1 MKKIHL
7 LILLPYLFLIF
18 GCEKNNSS
26 TANESVTEPLPR
38 LMPEME
44 FSGTEVKA
52 IGYIKTTSLP
62 KLIQKAVSVAQA
74 IKPGP
79 QVAMLPAMAGLAL
92 GDPALTSVDQE
103 APVTALVF
111 DDFRRQANHLP
122 SFVLAMKL
130 SPESPV
136 IKQAENMNMQTM
148 EVDGWTLATMNPQ
161 LFKEVKDWS
170 SLLSFAKESP
180 EEDIEM
186 VISMN
191 VFWENLPKIKKSAVE
206 VIEFSTL
213 SSDSKVD
220 AAQIVEV
227 LLDELATTDAT
238 KIELMLSETEIGFRS
253 TLSAKTET
261 ALFTLLSSKTENQ
274 SMEVSKYIS
283 GDGWM
288 DMLISLNTD
297 SMSIYFNHLFG
308 LLKESVSNKEWKD
321 GFSKFISLMDNSIPL
336 YGGQVATSYRNSAKG
351 KNPISFVQVGEMKGS
366 EEEINNVMKEWVVLL
381 QDLFS
386 KIDPGNEFNIKYD
399 INLTEDSEID
409 GSQVYRFGM
418 KMNADDSELDT
429 LLSSYTDTT
438 SYYMIRDGLYFMT
451 SSKRDLKELYNSFKN
466 KKPVE
471 GNLASEMT
479 LESGQVMS
487 WRLNLAGYAE
497 MVMSMVN
504 LGGVNIMG
512 DAIQGLKE
520 LKIPPVTGSAYLGG
534 GRVSTEIRIPL
545 ESIKAGVDYFESMK
559 GGEMKPIESE
569 IDQDIPDVEGE

>member
-26 TANESVTEPLPR
+26 TANESVTEPLPP
-38 LMPEME
+38 LMPEVE
-44 FSGTEVKA
+44 FSGTDAKA
-52 IGYIKTTSLP
+52 IGYIKTIALP
-62 KLIQKAVSVAQA
+62 KLIQKAVSIAQA
-74 IKPGP
+74 VKPGP

-111 DDFRRQANHLP
+111 DDFSLGGLP

-161 LFKEVKDWS
+161 LFKEVEDWS

-180 EEDIEM
+180 KEDIEM

-206 VIEFSTL
+206 AIEFSTL
-213 SSDSKVD
+213 PPDSKVD
-220 AAQIVEV
+220 AGQIVEA
-227 LLDELATTDAT
+227 LLDELASTEAT
-238 KIELMLSETEIGFRS
+238 KLELMLSESEIGFKS

-261 ALFTLLSSKTENQ
+261 ALFTFLSSKTETQ

-297 SMSIYFNHLFG
+297 SMSIYFDHLFIM
-308 LLKESVSNKEWKD
+308 LKESVNNKEWKN
-321 GFSKFISLMDNSIPL
+321 GFSKFISLMDNSMKL
-336 YGGQVATSYRNSAKG
+336 YGGQIATSYRNSAKG
-351 KNPISFVQVGEMKGS
+351 KAPISFVQVGEMKGS
-366 EEEINNVMKEWVVLL
+366 EEEINNVMNEWVVLL
-381 QDLFS
+381 QDMFS
-386 KIDPGNEFNIKYD
+386 KIDPGNEFNINYE

-438 SYYMIRDGLYFMT
+438 SYYMIRDGFYFMT

-479 LESGQVMS
+479 LEPGQFMS

-520 LKIPPVTGSAYLGG
+520 LKIPPVTGSAHLGG
-534 GRVSTEIRIPL
+534 GRVSTEVRIPL

-559 GGEMKPIESE
+559 GGEMKSIESE
-569 IDQDIPDVEGE
+569 LDEEIPEVEGE

>member
-44 FSGTEVKA
+44 FSGTEAKA
-52 IGYIKTTSLP
+52 IGYIKTISLP
-62 KLIQKAVSVAQA
+62 KLIQKAVSVANA
-74 IKPGP
+74 VKPGP

-122 SFVLAMKL
+122 SFVLVMKL

-161 LFKEVKDWS
+161 LFKEVEDWS

-186 VISMN
+186 VISMD
-191 VFWENLPKIKKSAVE
+191 VFWENLPKMKKSAVE
-206 VIEFSTL
+206 AIEFSTL
-213 SSDSKVD
+213 PPDSKVD
-220 AAQIVEV
+220 AGQIVEV
-227 LLDELATTDAT
+227 LVDELATTEAT
-238 KIELMLSETEIGFRS
+238 KLELMLSESEIGFRS

-261 ALFTLLSSKTENQ
+261 ALFTFLSSKLETQ
-274 SMEVSKYIS
+274 AMEVSKYIS

-288 DMLISLNTD
+288 DMLISFNAE
-297 SMSIYFNHLFG
+297 SMTVYSNHLLSLF
-308 LLKESVSNKEWKD
+308 KD
-321 GFSKFISLMDNSIPL
+321 GINNEERKKSFSKIVSLMDNSMKL
-336 YGGQVATSYRNSAKG
+336 YGGQIATSYRNSAKG
-351 KNPISFVQVGEMKGS
+351 KAPISFVQVGEMKGS
-366 EEEINNVMKEWVVLL
+366 EEEINNVMNEWVVLL
-381 QDLFS
+381 QDMFS
-386 KIDPGNEFNIKYD
+386 IIDHGNDFNINYE

-409 GSQVYRFGM
+409 GSKVYRFGM

-438 SYYMIRDGLYFMT
+438 SYYMIRDGFYFMT

-479 LESGQVMS
+479 LEPGQFMS

-512 DAIQGLKE
+512 DTIQGLKE

-569 IDQDIPDVEGE
+569 IDKDIPEVDGE

>member
-1 MKKIHL
+1 
-7 LILLPYLFLIF
+7 
-18 GCEKNNSS
+18 
-26 TANESVTEPLPR
+26 
-38 LMPEME
+38 
-44 FSGTEVKA
+44 
-52 IGYIKTTSLP
+52 
-62 KLIQKAVSVAQA
+62 
-74 IKPGP
+74 
-79 QVAMLPAMAGLAL
+79 
-92 GDPALTSVDQE
+92 
-103 APVTALVF
+103 
-111 DDFRRQANHLP
+111 
-122 SFVLAMKL
+122 MKL

-161 LFKEVKDWS
+161 LFKEVEDWS

-186 VISMN
+186 VISMD
-191 VFWENLPKIKKSAVE
+191 VFWENLPKMKKSAVE
-206 VIEFSTL
+206 AIEFSTL
-213 SSDSKVD
+213 LPDSKVD
-220 AAQIVEV
+220 AGQIVEV
-227 LLDELATTDAT
+227 LVDELATTDAT
-238 KIELMLSETEIGFRS
+238 KIELMFSESEIGFKS

-308 LLKESVSNKEWKD
+308 LLKESVNNKEWKN

-381 QDLFS
+381 QDMFS
-386 KIDPGNEFNIKYD
+386 KIDPGNEFNINYE

-418 KMNADDSELDT
+418 KMNADDSELDN

-438 SYYMIRDGLYFMT
+438 SYYMIRDGFYFMT

-479 LESGQVMS
+479 LEPGQFMR

-520 LKIPPVTGSAYLGG
+520 LKIPPVTGSASLGG
-534 GRVSTEIRIPL
+534 GRVSTEIHIPL

-559 GGEMKPIESE
+559 GEEMKPIESE
-569 IDQDIPDVEGE
+569 IDEDISDVEGE

>member
-7 LILLPYLFLIF
+7 PVLLPAILLVF
-18 GCEKNNSS
+18 GCGENNSS
-26 TANESVTEPLPR
+26 TANESVTKPLPP

-44 FSGTEVKA
+44 FSGSEAKA

-62 KLIQKAVSVAQA
+62 KLIQKAVSVANA
-74 IKPGP
+74 VKPGP
-79 QVAMLPAMAGLAL
+79 QVAMLPAVAGMAL

-111 DDFRRQANHLP
+111 DDFSLGGLP

-161 LFKEVKDWS
+161 LFKEVEDWS

-180 EEDIEM
+180 EEDIEI

-191 VFWENLPKIKKSAVE
+191 VFWENLPKMKKSAVE
-206 VIEFSTL
+206 AIQFSTL
-213 SSDSKVD
+213 TPDSKV
-220 AAQIVEV
+220 AAGQIVEV

-238 KIELMLSETEIGFRS
+238 KLELMLSESEIGFRS

-261 ALFTLLSSKTENQ
+261 ALFTFLSSKTETQ

-308 LLKESVSNKEWKD
+308 LLKESVKNEEWEND
-321 GFSKFISLMDNSIPL
+321 FSKFISLMDKSIPL

-351 KNPISFVQVGEMKGS
+351 KNPISFVQVGEMEGS
-366 EEEINNVMKEWVVLL
+366 EEEINNVMNEWVVLL
-381 QDLFS
+381 QDMFS
-386 KIDPGNEFNIKYD
+386 KIDPGNEFNIKYE

-418 KMNADDSELDT
+418 KMNAADSELDT

-479 LESGQVMS
+479 LEPGQFMS

-504 LGGVNIMG
+504 LGGVNVMG

-569 IDQDIPDVEGE
+569 IDEDIPEVEGE

>member
-1 MKKIHL
+1 MKKMRL
-7 LILLPYLFLIF
+7 LFILPLIIFIF

-44 FSGTEVKA
+44 FSGTEAKA
-52 IGYIKTTSLP
+52 IGYIKTIALP
-62 KLIQKAVSVAQA
+62 KLIQKAVSAAQA
-74 IKPGP
+74 VKPGP
-79 QVAMLPAMAGLAL
+79 QVAMLPAMAGLVL

-111 DDFRRQANHLP
+111 NDFLRQANHLP

-148 EVDGWTLATMNPQ
+148 VVDGWTLATMNPQ
-161 LFKEVKDWS
+161 LFKEVEDWS
-170 SLLSFAKESP
+170 SLLSFANERP
-180 EEDIEM
+180 EGDIEM

-191 VFWENLPKIKKSAVE
+191 VFWENLPKMKKSAVE
-206 VIEFSTL
+206 AIEFATL
-213 SSDSKVD
+213 PPDSKVD
-220 AAQIVEV
+220 AGQIVEV
-227 LLDELATTDAT
+227 LLDELATTEAT
-238 KIELMLSETEIGFRS
+238 KLELMLSESEIGFRS

-261 ALFTLLSSKTENQ
+261 ALFTFLSSKTETQ
-274 SMEVSKYIS
+274 SMEVSRYIA

-308 LLKESVSNKEWKD
+308 LLKESVNNKEWKN

-351 KNPISFVQVGEMKGS
+351 KNPISFVQIGEIEGS
-366 EEEINNVMKEWVVLL
+366 EEEFNNVMNEWVVLL
-381 QDLFS
+381 QDMFS
-386 KIDPGNEFNIKYD
+386 KIDPGNDFNIKYE

-409 GSQVYRFGM
+409 GAQVYRFGM
-418 KMNADDSELDT
+418 KMNANYSELDT

-438 SYYMIRDGLYFMT
+438 SYYIIRDGFYFMT

-479 LESGQVMS
+479 LEPGQFMT

-512 DAIQGLKE
+512 ESIQGLKE
-520 LKIPPVTGSAYLGG
+520 LKIPPVTGSASLGG

-559 GGEMKPIESE
+559 PSEMKPIESE
-569 IDQDIPDVEGE
+569 IDEDIPEVEGE

>member
-1 MKKIHL
+1 MKIIHML
-7 LILLPYLFLIF
+7 LLLPVIFLIF

-26 TANESVTEPLPR
+26 IPNESVEEPLPP

-44 FSGTEVKA
+44 FSGTEAKA

-62 KLIQKAVSVAQA
+62 RLIQKAVSVAQA

-92 GDPALTSVDQE
+92 GDPALTSVDQD

-111 DDFRRQANHLP
+111 DDFSMGGLP
-122 SFVLAMKL
+122 SFILAMKL

-136 IKQAENMNMQTM
+136 IKQAENMSMQTM

-161 LFKEVKDWS
+161 LFKEVEDWS

-191 VFWENLPKIKKSAVE
+191 VFWENLPKMKKSAVE
-206 VIEFSTL
+206 AIEFSTL
-213 SSDSKVD
+213 PPDSKVD
-220 AAQIVEV
+220 AGQIVEV
-227 LLDELATTDAT
+227 LLDELATTEAT
-238 KIELMLSETEIGFRS
+238 KLELMLSESEIGFRS

-261 ALFTLLSSKTENQ
+261 ALFTFLSSKTENQ

-308 LLKESVSNKEWKD
+308 LLKESVNNKEWKN

-386 KIDPGNEFNIKYD
+386 KIDPGNEFNIKYE

-418 KMNADDSELDT
+418 KMNANDSELDT
-429 LLSSYTDTT
+429 LLASYTDTT
-438 SYYMIRDGLYFMT
+438 SYYMVRDGFYFMT

-479 LESGQVMS
+479 LEPGQVMS

-504 LGGVNIMG
+504 LGGVNIMA

-559 GGEMKPIESE
+559 PIESE
-569 IDQDIPDVEGE
+569 IDEDIPEVEGE

>member
-7 LILLPYLFLIF
+7 PVLLPVLLLVF
-18 GCEKNNSS
+18 GCGENNSS
-26 TANESVTEPLPR
+26 TANESVTKPLPP

-44 FSGTEVKA
+44 FSGTEAKA
-52 IGYIKTTSLP
+52 IGYIKTVALP

-74 IKPGP
+74 VKPGP

-92 GDPALTSVDQE
+92 GDPALTTVDQE

-111 DDFRRQANHLP
+111 DDFSLGGLP
-122 SFVLAMKL
+122 SFVLVMKL

-136 IKQAENMNMQTM
+136 IKQAENMSMQTM
-148 EVDGWTLATMNPQ
+148 EVDGWTLVTMNPQ
-161 LFKEVKDWS
+161 LFKEVEDWS

-191 VFWENLPKIKKSAVE
+191 VFWENLPKMKKSAVE
-206 VIEFSTL
+206 AIEFSTL
-213 SSDSKVD
+213 TPDSKV
-220 AAQIVEV
+220 AAGQIVEV
-227 LLDELATTDAT
+227 LLDELATTEAT
-238 KIELMLSETEIGFRS
+238 KLDLMLSESEIGFRS

-261 ALFTLLSSKTENQ
+261 ALFTFLSSKTKNQ

-288 DMLISLNTD
+288 DMLISLNAD
-297 SMSIYFNHLFG
+297 SMSIYFNHLFS
-308 LLKESVSNKEWKD
+308 LLKESVNNEEWKN

-336 YGGQVATSYRNSAKG
+336 YAGQVATSYRNSAKG
-351 KNPISFVQVGEMKGS
+351 KNPISFVQVGEMEGS
-366 EEEINNVMKEWVVLL
+366 EEEINNVMNEWVVLL
-381 QDLFS
+381 QDMFS
-386 KIDPGNEFNIKYD
+386 KIDPGNEFNIKYE

-418 KMNADDSELDT
+418 KMNANDSELDT
-429 LLSSYTDTT
+429 LLASYTDTT
-438 SYYMIRDGLYFMT
+438 SYYMVRDGFYFMT

-479 LESGQVMS
+479 LEPGQFMT

-497 MVMSMVN
+497 IVMSMVN
-504 LGGVNIMG
+504 LGGGVMG
-512 DAIQGLKE
+512 EAIQGLKE

-559 GGEMKPIESE
+559 PIESE
-569 IDQDIPDVEGE
+569 IDEDIPELEGE

>member
-44 FSGTEVKA
+44 FSGTEAKA
-52 IGYIKTTSLP
+52 IGYIKTIALP
-62 KLIQKAVSVAQA
+62 KLIQKAVSVANA
-74 IKPGP
+74 VKPGP

-111 DDFRRQANHLP
+111 DDFSLGGLP
-122 SFVLAMKL
+122 SFVLVMKL

-161 LFKEVKDWS
+161 LFKEVEDWS

-180 EEDIEM
+180 KEDIEM

-206 VIEFSTL
+206 AIEFSTL
-213 SSDSKVD
+213 PQDSKVD
-220 AAQIVEV
+220 AGQIVEV
-227 LLDELATTDAT
+227 LLDELATTEAT
-238 KIELMLSETEIGFRS
+238 KLELMLSESEIGFKS

-261 ALFTLLSSKTENQ
+261 ALFTFLSSKTETQ

-297 SMSIYFNHLFG
+297 SMSIYFNHLFSM
-308 LLKESVSNKEWKD
+308 LKESVNNEEWEN
-321 GFSKFISLMDNSIPL
+321 GLSKFISLMDNSIPL

-366 EEEINNVMKEWVVLL
+366 EEEINNVMNEWVVLL

-386 KIDPGNEFNIKYD
+386 KIDPGNEFNINYE

-418 KMNADDSELDT
+418 KMNADDNELDT

-438 SYYMIRDGLYFMT
+438 SYYMVRDGFYFMT

-479 LESGQVMS
+479 LEPGQFMS

-504 LGGVNIMG
+504 LGGGIMEQ
-512 DAIQGLKE
+512 AIEGLKE
-520 LKIPPVTGSAYLGG
+520 LKIPPVTGSAHLGG

-545 ESIKAGVDYFESMK
+545 ESIKAGVDYFEN
-559 GGEMKPIESE
+559 MKPIESE
-569 IDQDIPDVEGE
+569 IDEDIPEVEGE

>member
-44 FSGTEVKA
+44 FSGTEAKA
-52 IGYIKTTSLP
+52 ISYIKTTSLP
-62 KLIQKAVSVAQA
+62 KLIQKAVSVANA
-74 IKPGP
+74 VKPGP

-111 DDFRRQANHLP
+111 DDFSLGGLP
-122 SFVLAMKL
+122 SFVLVMKL

-161 LFKEVKDWS
+161 LFKEVEDWS

-191 VFWENLPKIKKSAVE
+191 VFWENLPKMKKSAVE
-206 VIEFSTL
+206 AIEFSTL
-213 SSDSKVD
+213 PPDSKVD
-220 AAQIVEV
+220 AGQIVEV
-227 LLDELATTDAT
+227 LLDELASTEAT
-238 KIELMLSETEIGFRS
+238 KLELMLSESEIGFKS

-261 ALFTLLSSKTENQ
+261 ALFTFLSSKTETQ

-297 SMSIYFNHLFG
+297 SMSIYFNHLFSM
-308 LLKESVSNKEWKD
+308 LKESVNNKEWKN

-366 EEEINNVMKEWVVLL
+366 EEEINNVMNEWVVLL
-381 QDLFS
+381 QDMFS
-386 KIDPGNEFNIKYD
+386 KIDPGNEFNINYE

-438 SYYMIRDGLYFMT
+438 SYYMVRDGFYFMT

-479 LESGQVMS
+479 LEPGQFMS

-520 LKIPPVTGSAYLGG
+520 LKIPPVTGSAHLGG

-545 ESIKAGVDYFESMK
+545 ESIKAGVDYFEN
-559 GGEMKPIESE
+559 MKPIESE
-569 IDQDIPDVEGE
+569 IDEDIPEVEVE

>member
-26 TANESVTEPLPR
+26 TANESVTKPLPP

-44 FSGTEVKA
+44 FSGTEAKA

-62 KLIQKAVSVAQA
+62 RLIQKAVSVAQA
-74 IKPGP
+74 VKPGP

-111 DDFRRQANHLP
+111 DDFSMGGLP
-122 SFVLAMKL
+122 SFILAMKL

-136 IKQAENMNMQTM
+136 IKQAENMSMQTM

-161 LFKEVKDWS
+161 LFKEVEDWS

-191 VFWENLPKIKKSAVE
+191 VFWGNLPKMKKSAVE
-206 VIEFSTL
+206 AIEFSTL
-213 SSDSKVD
+213 TPDSKVD
-220 AAQIVEV
+220 AGQIVEV
-227 LLDELATTDAT
+227 LLDELATTEAT
-238 KIELMLSETEIGFRS
+238 KLELMLSETEIGFRS

-261 ALFTLLSSKTENQ
+261 ALFTFLSSKTKNQ

-283 GDGWM
+283 GGGWM
-288 DMLISLNTD
+288 DMLISLNAD
-297 SMSIYFNHLFG
+297 SMSIYFNHLFS
-308 LLKESVSNKEWKD
+308 LLKESVNNEEWKN

-381 QDLFS
+381 QDMFS
-386 KIDPGNEFNIKYD
+386 KIDPGNEFNINYEID
-399 INLTEDSEID
+399 LTEDSEID

-418 KMNADDSELDT
+418 KMNANDSELDT
-429 LLSSYTDTT
+429 LLASYTDTT
-438 SYYMIRDGLYFMT
+438 SYYMVRDGFYFMS

-479 LESGQVMS
+479 LEPGQVMS
-487 WRLNLAGYAE
+487 WRLNLAGYSE
-497 MVMSMVN
+497 MVMNMVN
-504 LGGVNIMG
+504 LGGGVMG
-512 DAIQGLKE
+512 EGHSRFE
-520 LKIPPVTGSAYLGG
+520 
-534 GRVSTEIRIPL
+534 RVKNSSGHL
-545 ESIKAGVDYFESMK
+545 EVHIWG
-559 GGEMKPIESE
+559 
-569 IDQDIPDVEGE
+569 EGECLPRFVYPSNRLRQVLTILKA

>member
-1 MKKIHL
+1 MKKLNLPIFL
-7 LILLPYLFLIF
+7 LSTLFFLGCAKDDTKTEKELETPLLP
-18 GCEKNNSS
+18 
-26 TANESVTEPLPR
+26 P

-44 FSGTEVKA
+44 LSGTEAKA
-52 IGYIKTTSLP
+52 IGYVKTTSLP

-74 IKPGP
+74 VKPGP

-161 LFKEVKDWS
+161 LFKEVEDWS
-170 SLLSFAKESP
+170 SLLSFAKENP

-191 VFWENLPKIKKSAVE
+191 VFWENLTKMKKSALE
-206 VIEFSTL
+206 AIEFSIL
-213 SSDSKVD
+213 SPDSKVD
-220 AAQIVEV
+220 AGQVVEV
-227 LLDELATTDAT
+227 LLDELATTEAT
-238 KIELMLSETEIGFRS
+238 KFELMLSESEIGFRS

-261 ALFTLLSSKTENQ
+261 ALFTFLSSKTETQ

-308 LLKESVSNKEWKD
+308 LLKESVNNKELKN
-321 GFSKFISLMDNSIPL
+321 GFSKFISLMDKSIPL

-366 EEEINNVMKEWVVLL
+366 EEEFNNVMNEWVVLL
-381 QDLFS
+381 KDMFS
-386 KIDPGNEFNIKYD
+386 IIDPGNDFNIKYE
-399 INLTEDSEID
+399 INLTGDSEID
-409 GSQVYRFGM
+409 GAQVYRFGM

-429 LLSSYTDTT
+429 LLASYTDTT
-438 SYYMIRDGLYFMT
+438 SYYMIRDGFYFMT

-479 LESGQVMS
+479 LEPGQFMT

-504 LGGVNIMG
+504 LGGGIMG
-512 DAIQGLKE
+512 EAIEGLKE

-534 GRVSTEIRIPL
+534 GRVSTEILIPL
-545 ESIKAGVDYFESMK
+545 ESIKAGVDYFENMK
-559 GGEMKPIESE
+559 PREMKPIESE
-569 IDQDIPDVEGE
+569 IDEDIPEVEGE

>member
-7 LILLPYLFLIF
+7 PVLLPVLLLVF
-18 GCEKNNSS
+18 GCGENNSS
-26 TANESVTEPLPR
+26 TANESVTKPLPP

-44 FSGTEVKA
+44 FSGTEAKA
-52 IGYIKTTSLP
+52 IGYIKTIALP

-74 IKPGP
+74 VKPGP

-92 GDPALTSVDQE
+92 GDPALTTVDQE

-111 DDFRRQANHLP
+111 DDFSLGGLP
-122 SFVLAMKL
+122 SFVLVMKL

-136 IKQAENMNMQTM
+136 IKQAENMSMQTM
-148 EVDGWTLATMNPQ
+148 EVDGWTLVTMNPQ
-161 LFKEVKDWS
+161 LFKEVEDWS

-220 AAQIVEV
+220 AGQIVEV
-227 LLDELATTDAT
+227 LIDELAMTDAT

-253 TLSAKTET
+253 ILSAKTET
-261 ALFTLLSSKTENQ
+261 ALFTLLSSKTKNQ
-274 SMEVSKYIS
+274 SIEVSKYIS

-297 SMSIYFNHLFG
+297 SMSIYLNHLFG
-308 LLKESVSNKEWKD
+308 LLKESVNNKEWKN
-321 GFSKFISLMDNSIPL
+321 GFSKFISLIDKSIPL

-351 KNPISFVQVGEMKGS
+351 KNPISFVQVGKMQGS
-366 EEEINNVMKEWVVLL
+366 EEEFNNVMNEWVVLL
-381 QDLFS
+381 KDMFS
-386 KIDPGNEFNIKYD
+386 IIDPGNEFNIKYE

-418 KMNADDSELDT
+418 KMNTNDSELDT

-438 SYYMIRDGLYFMT
+438 SYYMVRDGFYFMT

-479 LESGQVMS
+479 LEPGQFMT

-497 MVMSMVN
+497 IVMSMVN
-504 LGGVNIMG
+504 LGGGVMG
-512 DAIQGLKE
+512 EAIQGLKE
-520 LKIPPVTGSAYLGG
+520 LKISPVTGSAYLGG

-559 GGEMKPIESE
+559 PIESE
-569 IDQDIPDVEGE
+569 IDEDIPELEGE

>member
-1 MKKIHL
+1 MKKLNLPIFL
-7 LILLPYLFLIF
+7 LSTLFFLGCAKDDTIKEKELETPLLP
-18 GCEKNNSS
+18 
-26 TANESVTEPLPR
+26 P

-44 FSGTEVKA
+44 FSGSEAKA
-52 IGYIKTTSLP
+52 IGYIKTISLS

-79 QVAMLPAMAGLAL
+79 EVAMLPAMAGLAL

-148 EVDGWTLATMNPQ
+148 AVDGWTLATMNPQ
-161 LFKEVKDWS
+161 LFKEVEDWS
-170 SLLSFAKESP
+170 SLLSFAKENP

-191 VFWENLPKIKKSAVE
+191 VFWENLSKMKKSALE
-206 VIEFSTL
+206 AIEFSTL
-213 SSDSKVD
+213 PPDSKVD
-220 AAQIVEV
+220 AGQIVEM
-227 LLDELATTDAT
+227 LLDELATTEAT
-238 KIELMLSETEIGFRS
+238 KFELMLSESEIGFRS

-261 ALFTLLSSKTENQ
+261 ALFTFLSSKTETQ

-297 SMSIYFNHLFG
+297 SMSIYFNHLFS
-308 LLKESVSNKEWKD
+308 LLKESVNNEEWKN

-366 EEEINNVMKEWVVLL
+366 EEEFNNVMNEWVVLL
-381 QDLFS
+381 KDMFS
-386 KIDPGNEFNIKYD
+386 IIDPGNDFNINYE

-418 KMNADDSELDT
+418 KMNAEDSKLDT
-429 LLSSYTDTT
+429 LLASYTDTT
-438 SYYMIRDGLYFMT
+438 SYYMIRDGFYFMT

-479 LESGQVMS
+479 LEPGQFMT

-504 LGGVNIMG
+504 LGGGIMG
-512 DAIQGLKE
+512 EAIQGLKE
-520 LKIPPVTGSAYLGG
+520 LKIPPITGSAYLGG
-534 GRVSTEIRIPL
+534 GRVSTEILIPL
-545 ESIKAGVDYFESMK
+545 ESIKAGVDYFENMK
-559 GGEMKPIESE
+559 PREMKPIESE
-569 IDQDIPDVEGE
+569 IDEDIPEVEGE

>member
-1 MKKIHL
+1 ML
-7 LILLPYLFLIF
+7 LPGLILIL

-26 TANESVTEPLPR
+26 TANESVTESLPP

-44 FSGTEVKA
+44 FSGTDATA
-52 IGYIKTTSLP
+52 IGYIKTIALP

-74 IKPGP
+74 VKPGP

-111 DDFRRQANHLP
+111 DDFSLGGLP

-136 IKQAENMNMQTM
+136 IKQAENMSMQTM

-161 LFKEVKDWS
+161 LFKEVEDWS

-186 VISMN
+186 VISMD
-191 VFWENLPKIKKSAVE
+191 VFWENLPKMKKSAVE
-206 VIEFSTL
+206 AIEFSTL
-213 SSDSKVD
+213 PPDSKVD
-220 AAQIVEV
+220 AGQIVEV
-227 LLDELATTDAT
+227 LVDELATTKAT
-238 KIELMLSETEIGFRS
+238 KLELMLSESEIGFRS

-261 ALFTLLSSKTENQ
+261 ALFTFLSSKTENH

-288 DMLISLNTD
+288 DMLISLNAE
-297 SMSIYFNHLFG
+297 SMTVYSNHLLSLF
-308 LLKESVSNKEWKD
+308 KEGINNEERKKS
-321 GFSKFISLMDNSIPL
+321 FSKIISLMDNSMKL
-336 YGGQVATSYRNSAKG
+336 YGGQIATSYRNSAKG
-351 KNPISFVQVGEMKGS
+351 KAPISFVQVGEMKGS
-366 EEEINNVMKEWVVLL
+366 EEEINNVMNEWVVLL
-381 QDLFS
+381 QDMFS
-386 KIDPGNEFNIKYD
+386 IIDHGNDFNINYE

-409 GSQVYRFGM
+409 GSKVYRFGM

-438 SYYMIRDGLYFMT
+438 SYYMIRDGFYFMT

-471 GNLASEMT
+471 GNLGSEMT
-479 LESGQVMS
+479 LEPGQFMT

-520 LKIPPVTGSAYLGG
+520 LKIPSVTGSASLGG

-559 GGEMKPIESE
+559 GGEMKSIESE
-569 IDQDIPDVEGE
+569 LDEEIPEVEGE

>member
-7 LILLPYLFLIF
+7 PVLLPVLLLVF
-18 GCEKNNSS
+18 GCGENNSS
-26 TANESVTEPLPR
+26 TANESVTKPLPP

-44 FSGTEVKA
+44 FSGTEAKA
-52 IGYIKTTSLP
+52 IGYIKTIALP

-74 IKPGP
+74 VKPGP

-92 GDPALTSVDQE
+92 GDPALTTVDQE

-111 DDFRRQANHLP
+111 DDFSLGGLP
-122 SFVLAMKL
+122 SFVLVMKL

-136 IKQAENMNMQTM
+136 IKQAENMSMQTM
-148 EVDGWTLATMNPQ
+148 EVDGWTLVTMNPQ
-161 LFKEVKDWS
+161 LFKEVEDWS

-220 AAQIVEV
+220 AGQIVEV
-227 LLDELATTDAT
+227 LIDELAMTDAT

-253 TLSAKTET
+253 ILSAKTET
-261 ALFTLLSSKTENQ
+261 ALFTLLSSKTKNQ
-274 SMEVSKYIS
+274 SIEVSKYIS

-297 SMSIYFNHLFG
+297 SMSIYLNHLFG
-308 LLKESVSNKEWKD
+308 LLKESVNNKEWKN
-321 GFSKFISLMDNSIPL
+321 GFSKFISLIDKSIPL

-351 KNPISFVQVGEMKGS
+351 KNPISFVQVGKMQGS
-366 EEEINNVMKEWVVLL
+366 EEEFNNVMNEWVVLL
-381 QDLFS
+381 KDMFS
-386 KIDPGNEFNIKYD
+386 IIDPGNEFNIKYE

-418 KMNADDSELDT
+418 KMNTNDSELDT

-438 SYYMIRDGLYFMT
+438 SYYMVRDGFYFMT

-479 LESGQVMS
+479 LEPGQFMT

-497 MVMSMVN
+497 IVMSMVN
-504 LGGVNIMG
+504 LGGGVMG
-512 DAIQGLKE
+512 EAIQGLKE

-559 GGEMKPIESE
+559 PIESE
-569 IDQDIPDVEGE
+569 IDEDIPELEGE

>member
-7 LILLPYLFLIF
+7 LILLPALILIL

-26 TANESVTEPLPR
+26 TANESVTEPLPP

-44 FSGTEVKA
+44 FSGTEAKA

-62 KLIQKAVSVAQA
+62 RLIQKAVSVAQA

-111 DDFRRQANHLP
+111 DDFSLGGLP
-122 SFVLAMKL
+122 SFVLVMKL

-161 LFKEVKDWS
+161 LFEEVEDWS

-220 AAQIVEV
+220 AGQIVEV
-227 LLDELATTDAT
+227 LIDELAMTDAT

-253 TLSAKTET
+253 ILSAKTET
-261 ALFTLLSSKTENQ
+261 ALFTLLSSKTKNQ
-274 SMEVSKYIS
+274 SIEVSKYIS

-297 SMSIYFNHLFG
+297 SMSIYLNHLFG
-308 LLKESVSNKEWKD
+308 LLKESVNNKEWKN
-321 GFSKFISLMDNSIPL
+321 GFSKFISLIDKSIPL

-351 KNPISFVQVGEMKGS
+351 KNPISFVQVGKMQGS
-366 EEEINNVMKEWVVLL
+366 EEEFNNVMNEWVVLL
-381 QDLFS
+381 KDMFS
-386 KIDPGNEFNIKYD
+386 IIDPGNEFNIKYE

-438 SYYMIRDGLYFMT
+438 SYYMVRDGFYFMT

-479 LESGQVMS
+479 LEPGQFMT

-497 MVMSMVN
+497 IVMSMVN
-504 LGGVNIMG
+504 LGGGVMG
-512 DAIQGLKE
+512 EAIQGLKE

-559 GGEMKPIESE
+559 PIESE
-569 IDQDIPDVEGE
+569 IDEDIPEVEGE

>member
-7 LILLPYLFLIF
+7 LMLLPALILIL

-26 TANESVTEPLPR
+26 TANESVTEPLPP

-44 FSGTEVKA
+44 FSGTDAKA
-52 IGYIKTTSLP
+52 IGYIKTIALP

-74 IKPGP
+74 VKPGP

-111 DDFRRQANHLP
+111 DDFSLGGLP

-161 LFKEVKDWS
+161 LFKEVEDWS

-186 VISMN
+186 VISMD
-191 VFWENLPKIKKSAVE
+191 VFWENLPKMKKSAVE
-206 VIEFSTL
+206 AIEFSTL
-213 SSDSKVD
+213 PPDSKVD
-220 AAQIVEV
+220 AGQIVEV
-227 LLDELATTDAT
+227 LVDELATTEAT
-238 KIELMLSETEIGFRS
+238 KLELMLSESEIGFRS

-261 ALFTLLSSKTENQ
+261 ALFTLLSSKTENH

-288 DMLISLNTD
+288 DMLISLNAE
-297 SMSIYFNHLFG
+297 SMTVYSNHLLSLF
-308 LLKESVSNKEWKD
+308 KEGINNEERKKS
-321 GFSKFISLMDNSIPL
+321 FSKIISLMDNSMKL
-336 YGGQVATSYRNSAKG
+336 YGGQIATSYRNSAKG
-351 KNPISFVQVGEMKGS
+351 NAPISFVQVGEMKGS
-366 EEEINNVMKEWVVLL
+366 EEEINNVMNEWVVLL
-381 QDLFS
+381 QDMFS
-386 KIDPGNEFNIKYD
+386 IIDHGNDFNINYE

-409 GSQVYRFGM
+409 GSKVYRFGM

-438 SYYMIRDGLYFMT
+438 SYYMIRDGFYFMT

-479 LESGQVMS
+479 LEPGQFMS

-520 LKIPPVTGSAYLGG
+520 LKIPPVTGSASLGG

-559 GGEMKPIESE
+559 GGEMKSIESE
-569 IDQDIPDVEGE
+569 LDEEIPEVEGE

>member
-1 MKKIHL
+1 MKKIYL
-7 LILLPYLFLIF
+7 PVLLPVLLLVF
-18 GCEKNNSS
+18 GCGESNSS
-26 TANESVTEPLPR
+26 TANESVTKPLPP

-44 FSGTEVKA
+44 FSGTEAKA
-52 IGYIKTTSLP
+52 IGYIKTIALP

-74 IKPGP
+74 VKPGP

-111 DDFRRQANHLP
+111 DDFSLGGLP

-136 IKQAENMNMQTM
+136 LKQAENMSMQTM

-161 LFKEVKDWS
+161 LFKEVEDWS

-191 VFWENLPKIKKSAVE
+191 VFWENLPKMKKSAVE
-206 VIEFSTL
+206 AIEFSTL
-213 SSDSKVD
+213 TPDSKV
-220 AAQIVEV
+220 AAGQIVEV
-227 LLDELATTDAT
+227 LLDELATTEAT
-238 KIELMLSETEIGFRS
+238 KLELMLSESEIGFRS

-261 ALFTLLSSKTENQ
+261 ALFTFLSSKTENH

-288 DMLISLNTD
+288 DMLISLNAD
-297 SMSIYFNHLFG
+297 SMSIYFNHLFS
-308 LLKESVSNKEWKD
+308 LLKESVNNEEWKN

-351 KNPISFVQVGEMKGS
+351 KNPISFVQVGEMEGS
-366 EEEINNVMKEWVVLL
+366 EEEFNNAMKEWVVLL
-381 QDLFS
+381 KDMFS
-386 KIDPGNEFNIKYD
+386 IIDPGNDFNIKYE

-418 KMNADDSELDT
+418 KMNANDSELDT

-438 SYYMIRDGLYFMT
+438 SYYMVRDGFYFMT

-466 KKPVE
+466 KKPIE

-479 LESGQVMS
+479 LEPGQFMS

-497 MVMSMVN
+497 MVMSIIN
-504 LGGVNIMG
+504 FGGVNIMG
-512 DAIQGLKE
+512 ETIEGLKE

-559 GGEMKPIESE
+559 GEEMKPIESE
-569 IDQDIPDVEGE
+569 IDEDISEVEGE

>member
-44 FSGTEVKA
+44 FSGTEAKA
-52 IGYIKTTSLP
+52 ISYIKTTSLP
-62 KLIQKAVSVAQA
+62 KLIQKAVSVANA
-74 IKPGP
+74 VKPGP

-111 DDFRRQANHLP
+111 DDFSLGGLP
-122 SFVLAMKL
+122 SFVLVMKL

-161 LFKEVKDWS
+161 LFKEVEDWS

-206 VIEFSTL
+206 AIEFSTL
-213 SSDSKVD
+213 PQDSKVD
-220 AAQIVEV
+220 AGQIVEV
-227 LLDELATTDAT
+227 LLDELASTEAT
-238 KIELMLSETEIGFRS
+238 KLELMLSESEIGFKS

-261 ALFTLLSSKTENQ
+261 ALFTFLSSKTETQ

-297 SMSIYFNHLFG
+297 SMSIYFNHLFSM
-308 LLKESVSNKEWKD
+308 LKESVNNKEWKN

-366 EEEINNVMKEWVVLL
+366 EEEINNVMNEWVVLL

-386 KIDPGNEFNIKYD
+386 KIDPGNEFNINYE

-418 KMNADDSELDT
+418 KMNADDNELDT

-438 SYYMIRDGLYFMT
+438 SYYMVRDGFYFMT

-479 LESGQVMS
+479 LEPGQFMS

-504 LGGVNIMG
+504 LGGVNMEQ
-512 DAIQGLKE
+512 AIEGLKE
-520 LKIPPVTGSAYLGG
+520 LKIPPVTGSAHLGG

-545 ESIKAGVDYFESMK
+545 ESIKAGVDYFEN
-559 GGEMKPIESE
+559 MKPIESE
-569 IDQDIPDVEGE
+569 IDEDIPEVEGE

>member
-1 MKKIHL
+1 ML
-7 LILLPYLFLIF
+7 LPALILIL

-26 TANESVTEPLPR
+26 TANESVTKPLPP

-44 FSGTEVKA
+44 FSGTDAKA
-52 IGYIKTTSLP
+52 IGYIKTIALP

-74 IKPGP
+74 VKPGP

-111 DDFRRQANHLP
+111 DDFSLGGLP

-161 LFKEVKDWS
+161 LFKEVEDWS

-186 VISMN
+186 VISMD
-191 VFWENLPKIKKSAVE
+191 VFWENLPKMKKSAVE
-206 VIEFSTL
+206 AIEFSTL
-213 SSDSKVD
+213 PPDSKVD
-220 AAQIVEV
+220 AGQIVEV
-227 LLDELATTDAT
+227 LVDELATTEAT
-238 KIELMLSETEIGFRS
+238 KLELMLSESEIGFRS

-261 ALFTLLSSKTENQ
+261 ALFTFLSSKLETQ

-288 DMLISLNTD
+288 DMLISLNAE
-297 SMSIYFNHLFG
+297 SMTVYSNHLLSLF
-308 LLKESVSNKEWKD
+308 KEGINNEERKKS
-321 GFSKFISLMDNSIPL
+321 FSKIISLMDNSMKL
-336 YGGQVATSYRNSAKG
+336 YGGQIATSYRNSAKG
-351 KNPISFVQVGEMKGS
+351 NAPISFVQVGEMKGS
-366 EEEINNVMKEWVVLL
+366 EEEINNVMNEWVVLL
-381 QDLFS
+381 QDMFS
-386 KIDPGNEFNIKYD
+386 KIDHGNEFNINYE

-438 SYYMIRDGLYFMT
+438 SYYMIRDGFYFMT

-479 LESGQVMS
+479 LEPGQFMS

-520 LKIPPVTGSAYLGG
+520 LKIPPVTGSASLGG

-559 GGEMKPIESE
+559 GGEMKSIESE
-569 IDQDIPDVEGE
+569 LDEEIPEVEGE

>member
-44 FSGTEVKA
+44 FSGTEAKA
-52 IGYIKTTSLP
+52 ISYIKTTSLP
-62 KLIQKAVSVAQA
+62 KLIQKAVSVANA
-74 IKPGP
+74 VKPGP

-111 DDFRRQANHLP
+111 DDFSLGGLP
-122 SFVLAMKL
+122 SFVLVMKL

-161 LFKEVKDWS
+161 LFKEVEDWS

-191 VFWENLPKIKKSAVE
+191 VFWENLPKMKKSAVE
-206 VIEFSTL
+206 AIEFSTL
-213 SSDSKVD
+213 PPDSKVD
-220 AAQIVEV
+220 AGQIVEV
-227 LLDELATTDAT
+227 LLDELASTEAT
-238 KIELMLSETEIGFRS
+238 KLQLMLSESEIGFKS

-261 ALFTLLSSKTENQ
+261 ALFTFLSSKTETQ

-297 SMSIYFNHLFG
+297 SMSIYFNHLFSM
-308 LLKESVSNKEWKD
+308 LKESVNNKEWKN

-366 EEEINNVMKEWVVLL
+366 EEEINNVMNEWVVLL
-381 QDLFS
+381 QDMFS
-386 KIDPGNEFNIKYD
+386 KIDPGNEFNINYE

-438 SYYMIRDGLYFMT
+438 SYYMVRDGFYFMT

-471 GNLASEMT
+471 GNLASKMT
-479 LESGQVMS
+479 LEPGQFMT

-504 LGGVNIMG
+504 LGGGIMG
-512 DAIQGLKE
+512 EAIEGLKE

-534 GRVSTEIRIPL
+534 GRVSTEILIPL

-569 IDQDIPDVEGE
+569 IDEDIPEVEGE

>member
-1 MKKIHL
+1 MKKLHL
-7 LILLPYLFLIF
+7 PIFLLSTLFFLGCAKDDTKIEKELETPLLP
-18 GCEKNNSS
+18 
-26 TANESVTEPLPR
+26 P

-44 FSGTEVKA
+44 FSGSEAKA

-74 IKPGP
+74 IKPEP

-136 IKQAENMNMQTM
+136 IKQAENMSMQTM
-148 EVDGWTLATMNPQ
+148 KVDGWTLATMNPQ
-161 LFKEVKDWS
+161 LFKEVEDWS

-191 VFWENLPKIKKSAVE
+191 VFWENLPKMKKSAVE
-206 VIEFSTL
+206 AIEFSTL
-213 SSDSKVD
+213 TPDSKV
-220 AAQIVEV
+220 AAGQIVEV
-227 LLDELATTDAT
+227 LLDELATTEAT
-238 KIELMLSETEIGFRS
+238 KLELMLSESEIGFRS

-261 ALFTLLSSKTENQ
+261 ALFTFLSSKTENH

-308 LLKESVSNKEWKD
+308 LLKESVKNEEWEND
-321 GFSKFISLMDNSIPL
+321 FSKFISLMDNSIQL

-366 EEEINNVMKEWVVLL
+366 EEEFNNVMKEWVVLL
-381 QDLFS
+381 KDMFS
-386 KIDPGNEFNIKYD
+386 IIDPGNDFNIKYE

-418 KMNADDSELDT
+418 KMNAADSELDT

-479 LESGQVMS
+479 LEPGQVMS

-559 GGEMKPIESE
+559 PIESE
-569 IDQDIPDVEGE
+569 IDEDIPEVEGE

>member
-1 MKKIHL
+1 
-7 LILLPYLFLIF
+7 
-18 GCEKNNSS
+18 
-26 TANESVTEPLPR
+26 
-38 LMPEME
+38 MPEME
-44 FSGTEVKA
+44 FSGTEAKA
-52 IGYIKTTSLP
+52 IGYIKTIALP

-74 IKPGP
+74 VKPGP

-111 DDFRRQANHLP
+111 DDFSLGGLP

-136 IKQAENMNMQTM
+136 LKQAENMSMQTM

-161 LFKEVKDWS
+161 LFKEVEDWS

-191 VFWENLPKIKKSAVE
+191 VFWENLPKMKKSAVE
-206 VIEFSTL
+206 AIEFSTL
-213 SSDSKVD
+213 TPDSKV
-220 AAQIVEV
+220 AAGQIVEV
-227 LLDELATTDAT
+227 LLDELATTEAT
-238 KIELMLSETEIGFRS
+238 KLELMLSESEIGFRS

-261 ALFTLLSSKTENQ
+261 ALFTFLSSKTKNQ

-288 DMLISLNTD
+288 DMLISLNAD
-297 SMSIYFNHLFG
+297 SMSIYFNHLFS
-308 LLKESVSNKEWKD
+308 LLKESVNNEEWKN

-336 YGGQVATSYRNSAKG
+336 YAGQVATSYRNSAKG
-351 KNPISFVQVGEMKGS
+351 KNPISFVQVGEMEGS
-366 EEEINNVMKEWVVLL
+366 EEEFNNVMNEWVVLL
-381 QDLFS
+381 KDMFS
-386 KIDPGNEFNIKYD
+386 IIDPGNDFNIKYE

-418 KMNADDSELDT
+418 KMNAEDSKLDT
-429 LLSSYTDTT
+429 LLASYTDTT
-438 SYYMIRDGLYFMT
+438 SYYMVRDGFYFMT

-479 LESGQVMS
+479 LEPGQFMTG
-487 WRLNLAGYAE
+487 RLNLAGYSE

-504 LGGVNIMG
+504 LGGGVMG
-512 DAIQGLKE
+512 EAYQGLKE

-559 GGEMKPIESE
+559 PIESE
-569 IDQDIPDVEGE
+569 IDEDIPEVEGE

>member
-1 MKKIHL
+1 MKKSPLAIFL
-7 LILLPYLFLIF
+7 LSFLFFF
-18 GCEKNNSS
+18 GCAKDDNNTEK
-26 TANESVTEPLPR
+26 ELEVLPP

-44 FSGTEVKA
+44 FSGIESKA
-52 IGYIKTTSLP
+52 IGYIKTISLP

-74 IKPGP
+74 VKPGP

-92 GDPALTSVDQE
+92 GDPALTSVDQD
-103 APVTALVF
+103 APVTAFVF
-111 DDFRRQANHLP
+111 DDFSLGGLP

-136 IKQAENMNMQTM
+136 IKQAENMSMQTM

-161 LFKEVKDWS
+161 LFKEVEDWS

-180 EEDIEM
+180 EEDIEL

-191 VFWENLPKIKKSAVE
+191 VFWENLPKMKESALE
-206 VIEFSTL
+206 AIEFSTL
-213 SSDSKVD
+213 SSGLKID
-220 AAQIVEV
+220 AGQIVAV
-227 LLDELATTDAT
+227 LLDELATTEAT
-238 KIELMLSETEIGFRS
+238 KIELMLSEAEIGFRS

-261 ALFTLLSSKTENQ
+261 ALFTFLSSKREHH
-274 SMEVSKYIS
+274 SMEASKYIS
-283 GDGWM
+283 RDGWM
-288 DMLISLNTD
+288 DMLISFNAD
-297 SMSIYFNHLFG
+297 SMSIYFNHLFS
-308 LLKESVSNKEWKD
+308 LLKESVKNEEWKN
-321 GFSKFISLMDNSIPL
+321 GFSKFITLMDNSIQL

-351 KNPISFVQVGEMKGS
+351 KNPISFVQVGEVKGS
-366 EEEINNVMKEWVVLL
+366 VEEFNNVMNEWVVLL
-381 QDLFS
+381 KDMFS
-386 KIDPGNEFNIKYD
+386 IIDPGNDFNINYE

-418 KMNADDSELDT
+418 KMNANDSELDT

-438 SYYMIRDGLYFMT
+438 SYYMVRDGFYFMT

-466 KKPVE
+466 KKPIE

-479 LESGQVMS
+479 LEPGQFMS

-497 MVMSMVN
+497 MVMSIIN
-504 LGGVNIMG
+504 FGGVNIMG
-512 DAIQGLKE
+512 ETIEGLKE

-559 GGEMKPIESE
+559 PIESE
-569 IDQDIPDVEGE
+569 IDEDIPEVEGE

>member
-7 LILLPYLFLIF
+7 PVLLPVLLLVF
-18 GCEKNNSS
+18 GCGENNSS
-26 TANESVTEPLPR
+26 TANESVTKPLPP

-44 FSGTEVKA
+44 FSGTEAKA
-52 IGYIKTTSLP
+52 IGYIKTTALP
-62 KLIQKAVSVAQA
+62 KLIQNVVSVAQA
-74 IKPGP
+74 VKPGP

-111 DDFRRQANHLP
+111 DDFSLGGLP

-136 IKQAENMNMQTM
+136 IKQAENMSMQTM

-161 LFKEVKDWS
+161 LFKEVEDWS

-191 VFWENLPKIKKSAVE
+191 VFWGNLPKMKKSAVE
-206 VIEFSTL
+206 AIEFSTL
-213 SSDSKVD
+213 TPDSKV
-220 AAQIVEV
+220 AAGQIVEV
-227 LLDELATTDAT
+227 LLDELATTEAT
-238 KIELMLSETEIGFRS
+238 KLELMLSESEIGFRS

-261 ALFTLLSSKTENQ
+261 ALFTFLSSKTETQ

-297 SMSIYFNHLFG
+297 SMSIYFNHLFSM
-308 LLKESVSNKEWKD
+308 LKESVNNKEWKN

-366 EEEINNVMKEWVVLL
+366 EEEFNNVMNEWVVLL
-381 QDLFS
+381 KDMFS
-386 KIDPGNEFNIKYD
+386 IIDPGNEFNIKYE

-418 KMNADDSELDT
+418 KMNAADSELDT

-479 LESGQVMS
+479 LEPGQFMT

-497 MVMSMVN
+497 IVMSMVN
-504 LGGVNIMG
+504 LGGGVMG
-512 DAIQGLKE
+512 EAIQGLKE

-559 GGEMKPIESE
+559 PIESE
-569 IDQDIPDVEGE
+569 IDEDIPEVEGE

>member
-1 MKKIHL
+1 MKKLPFPIFL
-7 LILLPYLFLIF
+7 LSFLFVF
-18 GCEKNNSS
+18 GCAKDDTKTEKELDS
-26 TANESVTEPLPR
+26 AILPP

-44 FSGTEVKA
+44 FSGTEAKA
-52 IGYIKTTSLP
+52 IGYIKTVALP

-74 IKPGP
+74 VKPGP

-111 DDFRRQANHLP
+111 DDFSLGLP
-122 SFVLAMKL
+122 SFVLVMKL

-161 LFKEVKDWS
+161 LFKEVEDWS

-191 VFWENLPKIKKSAVE
+191 VFWENLPKMKKSAVE
-206 VIEFSTL
+206 AIEFSTL
-213 SSDSKVD
+213 PPDSKVD
-220 AAQIVEV
+220 AGQIVEV
-227 LLDELATTDAT
+227 LLDELASTEAT
-238 KIELMLSETEIGFRS
+238 KLQLMLSESEIGFKS

-261 ALFTLLSSKTENQ
+261 ALFTFLSSKTENQ

-308 LLKESVSNKEWKD
+308 LLKESVNNKEWKN

-366 EEEINNVMKEWVVLL
+366 EEEFNNVMNEWVVLL
-381 QDLFS
+381 KDMFS
-386 KIDPGNEFNIKYD
+386 IIDPGNDFDINYE

-418 KMNADDSELDT
+418 KMNANDSELDT

-438 SYYMIRDGLYFMT
+438 SYYMIRDGFYFMT

-479 LESGQVMS
+479 LEPGQFMT
-487 WRLNLAGYAE
+487 WRLNLAGYSE

-504 LGGVNIMG
+504 LGGGVMG
-512 DAIQGLKE
+512 EAIQGLKE

-559 GGEMKPIESE
+559 PIESE
-569 IDQDIPDVEGE
+569 IDEDIPEVEGE

>member
-1 MKKIHL
+1 MKKIYL
-7 LILLPYLFLIF
+7 PVLLPVLLLVF
-18 GCEKNNSS
+18 GCGESNSS
-26 TANESVTEPLPR
+26 TANESVTKPLPP

-44 FSGTEVKA
+44 FSGTEAKA
-52 IGYIKTTSLP
+52 IGYIKTIALP

-74 IKPGP
+74 VKPGP

-111 DDFRRQANHLP
+111 DDFSLGGLP

-136 IKQAENMNMQTM
+136 LKQAENMSMQTM

-161 LFKEVKDWS
+161 LFKEVEDWS

-191 VFWENLPKIKKSAVE
+191 VFWENLPKMKKSAVE
-206 VIEFSTL
+206 AIEFSTL
-213 SSDSKVD
+213 TPDSKV
-220 AAQIVEV
+220 AAGQIVEV
-227 LLDELATTDAT
+227 LLDELATTEAT
-238 KIELMLSETEIGFRS
+238 KLELMLSESEIGFRS

-261 ALFTLLSSKTENQ
+261 ALFTFLSSKTKNQ

-288 DMLISLNTD
+288 DMLISLNAD
-297 SMSIYFNHLFG
+297 SMSIYFNHLFS
-308 LLKESVSNKEWKD
+308 LLKESVNNEEWKN

-351 KNPISFVQVGEMKGS
+351 KNPISFVQVGEMEGS
-366 EEEINNVMKEWVVLL
+366 EEEFNNVMKEWVVLL
-381 QDLFS
+381 KDMFS
-386 KIDPGNEFNIKYD
+386 IIDPGNDFNIKYE

-418 KMNADDSELDT
+418 KMNANDSELDT
-429 LLSSYTDTT
+429 LLASYTDTT
-438 SYYMIRDGLYFMT
+438 SYYMIRDGFYFMT

-479 LESGQVMS
+479 LEPGQFMT

-504 LGGVNIMG
+504 LGGGVMG
-512 DAIQGLKE
+512 EAYQGLKE

-559 GGEMKPIESE
+559 PIESE
-569 IDQDIPDVEGE
+569 IDEDIPEVEGE